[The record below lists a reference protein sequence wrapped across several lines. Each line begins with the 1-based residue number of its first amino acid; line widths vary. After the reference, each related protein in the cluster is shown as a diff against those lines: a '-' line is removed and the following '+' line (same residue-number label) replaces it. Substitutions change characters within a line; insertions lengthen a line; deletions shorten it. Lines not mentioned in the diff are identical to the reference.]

1 MALTDKKRR
10 YVAARLS
17 GLSGA
22 KAAIAA
28 GYSEKGAAQAAARL
42 NKDPDVAAALK
53 RAGKV
58 NNDVNR
64 PDVAQTD
71 SEQAGVAVGLEAL
84 GLTSDPKKVLVALM
98 NDAGEDP
105 KLRLEAAKALM
116 PFVHARKGEGGK
128 KEAKQEEA
136 QKVASR
142 FSAAAPPR
150 LVASGGK
157 KL

>member
-1 MALTDKKRR
+1 MALTDKKRQ

-42 NKDPDVAAALK
+42 NKDPDVAAALQ

-64 PDVAQTD
+64 PDAAQTD
-71 SEQAGVAVGLEAL
+71 SEHAGVAVGLEAL

-136 QKVASR
+136 LKVAGR

>member
-10 YVAARLS
+10 YVTARLS

-42 NKDPDVAAALK
+42 NKDPDVAAALQ
-53 RAGKV
+53 RAENV
-58 NNDVNR
+58 NQQVNL
-64 PDVAQTD
+64 PAPADE
-71 SEQAGVAVGLEAL
+71 SPEPAGVALGLEAL

-98 NDAGEDP
+98 NDASEDP

-116 PFVHARKGEGGK
+116 PFVHARKGEAGK
-128 KEAKQEEA
+128 KESKQEEA
-136 QKVASR
+136 QKVAGR
-142 FSAAAPPR
+142 FTAAAPPR

>member
-42 NKDPDVAAALK
+42 NKDQDVVAALQRTEK
-53 RAGKV
+53 I
-58 NNDVNR
+58 NSDVNR
-64 PDVAQTD
+64 QGAGATGHD
-71 SEQAGVAVGLEAL
+71 QAEATLGLGAL
-84 GLTSDPKKVLVALM
+84 GLTSDPKRVLVALM
-98 NDAGEDP
+98 NDTGEDP

-116 PFVHARKGEGGK
+116 PFVHARVGDQGK
-128 KEAKQEEA
+128 KEAKGEA
-136 QKVASR
+136 AKKAATGR
-142 FSAAAPPR
+142 FATKAPPK
-150 LVASGGK
+150 LVVNNG
-157 KL
+157 